1 MQPVIR
7 RSRFMHQMRVLSP
20 KFPRY
25 LSHSINNPSHAQGP
39 QHDHGTCAAGLPGI
53 YNVDLVSHIKGDG
66 KSLSWW
72 SRGVSK
78 PEKLG
83 SSPCPGQ
90 ACPAQ
95 GLERHRATSR
105 LRAGI
110 STLDFT
116 RLISESSAG
125 SRFNDQFLV
134 ECQYRLQLQY
144 L

>member
-1 MQPVIR
+1 
-7 RSRFMHQMRVLSP
+7 MRKRKQLLSNFILVHHMRGLSS
-20 KFPRY
+20 KVSRY
-25 LSHSINNPSHAQGP
+25 LSHFTGSKSHPILSHSADAQ
-39 QHDHGTCAAGLPGI
+39 AGLPGI
-53 YNVDLVSHIKGDG
+53 YNVDLVSHIKGDS

-95 GLERHRATSR
+95 GLERLRATLR
-105 LRAGI
+105 LRTGI

-116 RLISESSAG
+116 GLISESSAG
-125 SRFNDQFLV
+125 SR
-134 ECQYRLQLQY
+134 E
-144 L
+144 

>member
-1 MQPVIR
+1 
-7 RSRFMHQMRVLSP
+7 MRKRKQLLSNFILVHHMRGLSS
-20 KFPRY
+20 KVSRY
-25 LSHSINNPSHAQGP
+25 LSHFTGSKSHPILSHSADAQD
-39 QHDHGTCAAGLPGI
+39 QEHEHRACAAGLPGI

-95 GLERHRATSR
+95 GLERLRATLR
-105 LRAGI
+105 LRTGI

-116 RLISESSAG
+116 GLISESSAG
-125 SRFNDQFLV
+125 SR
-134 ECQYRLQLQY
+134 E
-144 L
+144 